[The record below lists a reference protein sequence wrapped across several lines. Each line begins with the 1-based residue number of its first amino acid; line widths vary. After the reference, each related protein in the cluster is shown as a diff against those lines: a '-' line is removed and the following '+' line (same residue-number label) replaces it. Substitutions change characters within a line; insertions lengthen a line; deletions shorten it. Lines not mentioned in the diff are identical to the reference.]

1 MVSLRNVIYDNDNAY
16 QIKAGR
22 IAIQGLLAA
31 SLLGSAYTT
40 ANAQSVIATPVRS
53 EAAATLQGV
62 VSVREL
68 AASQANLEALRGNQN
83 AGPIEQPV
91 HRLPDGSLT
100 SAPSRETIEALPLTP
115 EPNAAVVSQSAG
127 SLFQSLIG
135 FVGIHEGDNV
145 AANGGDSE
153 PPDQGLAVNNNVLA
167 EINNNVIR
175 FFNATTGAPLTGP
188 MANSAFFGVPA
199 GFNLSDTQ
207 VFFDPVSQRW
217 IFDELMFSDS
227 FDGFELAV
235 SQTSDP
241 LGKYFLYKLRAFSDD
256 LAGCGGWDCLPD
268 YPKMGYDANGFY
280 ITADLFSNV
289 SNAFVEVAIYPLP
302 KYLIEMGANFNYARL
317 DDPMDF
323 VVQPSV
329 PAPGEPFSTANNG
342 SEFLMSAPGSPN
354 LAILAIDN
362 TNNINNTPQSM
373 NLLRTTVAAQAYG
386 SGTVPSTQP
395 NVIGP
400 YCKSVGTTSAPSLD
414 GGYSAFQ
421 ATIQKANGGNLY
433 GALPFGSND
442 GNGLNRDVIAWFEVQ
457 PTLGGT
463 SLSAKIVNQGY
474 VIPPGGN
481 SISYPAFGLN
491 HTGAGILGM
500 TITDNV
506 ATFPSAAIVN
516 FTGTATNSAIVIA
529 GPGFTSDDGFSGCPK
544 NLPGAKG
551 RWGDYGAATVD
562 AVTGFS
568 YTANEM
574 IPDPAQFTRGP
585 AANWGTF
592 ITQTH

>member
-1 MVSLRNVIYDNDNAY
+1 
-16 QIKAGR
+16 
-22 IAIQGLLAA
+22 
-31 SLLGSAYTT
+31 
-40 ANAQSVIATPVRS
+40 
-53 EAAATLQGV
+53 
-62 VSVREL
+62 
-68 AASQANLEALRGNQN
+68 
-83 AGPIEQPV
+83 
-91 HRLPDGSLT
+91 
-100 SAPSRETIEALPLTP
+100 
-115 EPNAAVVSQSAG
+115 
-127 SLFQSLIG
+127 
-135 FVGIHEGDNV
+135 VGIHEGDN
-145 AANGGDSE
+145 ATANQGVESE
-153 PPDQGLAVNNNVLA
+153 PPDQGLAVNNNVVA

-217 IFDELMFSDS
+217 IFDELVFSSS

-241 LGKYFLYKLRAFSDD
+241 LGKYFIYQIRAFSDD
-256 LAGCGGWDCLPD
+256 LAGSGGWDCLPD
-268 YPKMGYDANGFY
+268 YPKAGYDANGFF

-289 SNAFVEVAIYPLP
+289 SGNFVESAIYPLP
-302 KYLIEMGANFNYARL
+302 KYLMYMGANFNYTRFE
-317 DDPMDF
+317 DPSDF

-329 PAPGEPFSTANNG
+329 PAPDGEPFSTADNG

-354 LAILAIDN
+354 LAVLAIGN
-362 TNNINNTPQSM
+362 TGNINNTPQSM
-373 NLLRTTVAAQAYG
+373 YLLRTTVAAQDYG
-386 SGTVPSTQP
+386 MGTVPSIHP

-400 YCKSVGTTSAPSLD
+400 YSLD

-421 ATIQKANGGNLY
+421 ATIQMANSGKLY
-433 GALPFGSND
+433 GALPFGSKD
-442 GNGLNRDVIAWFEVQ
+442 GNGLNRDVIAWLEVQ
-457 PTLGGT
+457 PTLGAN
-463 SLSAKIVNQGY
+463 SLSASIVNQGY
-474 VIPPGGN
+474 VIPPGGY

-506 ATFPSAAIVN
+506 ATFPSAAVVN

-529 GPGFTSDDGFSGCPK
+529 GPGFTSDDGFTGCPK
-544 NLPGAKG
+544 NMPGAVG
-551 RWGDYGAATVD
+551 RWGDYAAATLD

-574 IPDPAQFTRGP
+574 IPDPAQFTRGGL
-585 AANWGTF
+585 ANWGTF